1 MHSQQTYIGRF
12 VMVYEQQKQP
22 NNKTSENSR
31 FTIININDIKDTDK
45 LMYIINRKISN
56 LIKKE
61 LQKR

>member
-1 MHSQQTYIGRF
+1 
-12 VMVYEQQKQP
+12 MVYEQQKQP